1 MSLLFAA
8 RVCRA
13 EGDRREMRSARK
25 NVGPQARSLAS
36 SGQQKRNVK
45 ARLTAERRRIHSEL
59 TREEWLPVDELAEGW
74 QERDS
79 PSEDVSRELEYGHRD
94 ALHRRLLQINMALER
109 LKAGAYGICATCSGL
124 IEPNRLELD
133 PAASLCLRC
142 QTLAEQGIKHQS
154 L

>member
-1 MSLLFAA
+1 MSASNNKGMQLCLLVALG
-8 RVCRA
+8 RQ
-13 EGDRREMRSARK
+13 E
-25 NVGPQARSLAS
+25 
-36 SGQQKRNVK
+36 RNVR
-45 ARLTAERRRIHSEL
+45 ARLTAEERGIYSEL

-94 ALHRRLLQINMALER
+94 ALHRRFLQIDRALER
-109 LKAGAYGICATCSGL
+109 LHSGGYGTCATCSAP
-124 IEPNRLELD
+124 IEPNRLKLD

-142 QTLAEQGIKHQS
+142 QTDAELGIKHQS